1 MIGAFWADLRAALE
15 LARVDQLAAARAFDP
30 QILRDLKIGALL
42 VRLFGTKLAPAL
54 EEIPHRRHG
63 APFRVV
69 DGSLAYGR
77 VARRTRLDPRA
88 YGTLPGRARLLPGRL
103 AGCTGGKRS
112 GFWRCHVRRSLFALV
127 PEVRDEDAA
136 IAAAIPSATLTS
148 KASW

>member
-69 DGSLAYGR
+69 DGSLEYGR
-77 VARRTRLDPRA
+77 IARRMWLDPRA
-88 YGTLPGRARLLPGRL
+88 YGTFPGRARPAARRSAGR
-103 AGCTGGKRS
+103 ADGNRPA
-112 GFWRCHVRRSLFALV
+112 FWRRHRRRLPLALV
-127 PEVRDEDAA
+127 PEVRDE
-136 IAAAIPSATLTS
+136 
-148 KASW
+148 